1 MNDDEP
7 RPVLLATGTYDA
19 DAHPRV
25 RVLVE
30 GMRARGWRVDE
41 VVEPLGV
48 GTDRR
53 VRALRDPAA
62 VPGIVAAVGRA
73 WWRLVPR
80 LRRRMR
86 FGPPPDAVL
95 VGHLGHLDVGLVRL
109 LTRPAPVVLDYLV
122 SGAGTATDRGVGTTP
137 VRWLLAALDRFAL
150 GRADVVVVDTDE
162 RLAELP
168 PRVRPRAVVVP
179 VGADERWFAAGRAV
193 GLDAGTTTRPTVG
206 ASATSLPDPGT
217 DPRTGPADLDAGSVT
232 NVAGVVPAG
241 TRPLSVI
248 FFGLFTPLQGT
259 TTIAA
264 ALRELDGVV
273 TATVVGGGQ
282 DAAAADA
289 VLRGV
294 PGVRRLPWVAAD
306 ELPGL
311 VARHDVCLG
320 IVGTTDK
327 ARRVVPTKV
336 FQGAAAGCAIVTSDT
351 PPQRRALGDAAWFVP
366 PGDAPA
372 LAAAL
377 RDLAA
382 DDERLGRLR
391 RAARA
396 RAELAFAPVTVVG
409 ELDAR
414 LRGKQQ
420 GAAP

>member
-25 RVLVE
+25 RVLLE
-30 GMRARGWRVDE
+30 GMAARGWRVDE

-62 VPGIVAAVGRA
+62 LLGFAAAVGRS

-86 FGPPPDAVL
+86 AGPRPDAVL

-109 LTRPAPVVLDYLV
+109 LTRPAPVVLDFLV
-122 SGAGTATDRGVGTTP
+122 SGAGTAADRGVGGTP

-179 VGADERWFAAGRAV
+179 VGADERWFAAGR
-193 GLDAGTTTRPTVG
+193 TTNPAHPT
-206 ASATSLPDPGT
+206 A
-217 DPRTGPADLDAGSVT
+217 
-232 NVAGVVPAG
+232 
-241 TRPLSVI
+241 PLSVS

-264 ALRELDGVV
+264 ALRELDGAV

-289 VLRGV
+289 LLRGV
-294 PGVRRLPWVAAD
+294 PGLRRLPWVAAD
-306 ELPGL
+306 ELPAL

-320 IVGTTDK
+320 IVGTTAK

-336 FQGAAAGCAIVTSDT
+336 FQGAAAGCAIVTGDT
-351 PPQRRALGDAAWFVP
+351 PPQRRALGDAAVFVP

-377 RDLAA
+377 GDLAA
-382 DDERLGRLR
+382 DDERLARLR

-396 RAELAFAPVTVVG
+396 RAEAAFAPVTVAAG
-409 ELDAR
+409 LDAR
-414 LRGKQQ
+414 LRGAAQA
-420 GAAP
+420 AAP